1 MLLLVILFAISI
13 MISTSKFYAAKH
25 KARYTTLSEA
35 CGYASSHSSRNI
47 VLLPPESDN
56 VYQDSDT
63 ENVADN
69 FTSDDNLLEPAGT

>member
-47 VLLPPESDN
+47 VLLPPESGN
-56 VYQDSDT
+56 VDQDSDT

-69 FTSDDNLLEPAGT
+69 FTSDDNLFELAGT